1 MLMIRSPALTADS
14 QRIGTVHS
22 SLQGLAGG
30 ADVVSP
36 LLGDDFV
43 SSARYG
49 RPVWV
54 SRISRSALGWLTAT
68 VTSTLELDEDVPE
81 LLCENAPLPDWELD
95 CPLALAVPTD
105 STCTLGSTRWV

>member
-14 QRIGTVHS
+14 QRICTVHS
-22 SLQGLAGG
+22 SFQGLAGG
-30 ADVVSP
+30 ADVVST

-49 RPVWV
+49 RPVWG
-54 SRISRSALGWLTAT
+54 SRISRSALGWVAGA

-81 LLCENAPLPDWELD
+81 LLCENAPLPDWELA